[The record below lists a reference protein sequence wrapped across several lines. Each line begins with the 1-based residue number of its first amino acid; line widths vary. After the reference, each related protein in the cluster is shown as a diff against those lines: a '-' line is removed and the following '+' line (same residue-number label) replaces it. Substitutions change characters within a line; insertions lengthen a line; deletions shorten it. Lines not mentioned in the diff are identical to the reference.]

1 MPSDLLQAEREVDRL
16 RRREQPFTS
25 LQLTEPSGDG
35 TEGGRRVLSEAGGG
49 RLTRTLETTQ
59 RCAVPTHTAGSALLR
74 FEAAS
79 LSLAGVSLAFI
90 HWRRRQRGA
99 LR

>member
-1 MPSDLLQAEREVDRL
+1 MHRL
-16 RRREQPFTS
+16 RTREQPFTS
-25 LQLTEPSGDG
+25 LQLTEP
-35 TEGGRRVLSEAGGG
+35 GGVRRRVLGEDGAG
-49 RLTRTLETTQ
+49 RLTRTLKTAQ

-79 LSLAGVSLAFI
+79 LALAGVSLAFI
-90 HWRRRQRGA
+90 HWRRRRLGA